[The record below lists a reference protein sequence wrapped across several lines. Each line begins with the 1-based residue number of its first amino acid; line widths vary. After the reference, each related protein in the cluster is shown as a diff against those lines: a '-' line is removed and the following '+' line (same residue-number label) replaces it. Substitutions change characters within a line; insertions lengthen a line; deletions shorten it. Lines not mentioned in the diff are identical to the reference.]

1 MQSEK
6 EDATMTYIYKIYD
19 LETNEILYVGS
30 TCKQPVVRFR
40 QHQTDLREGKHK
52 NKRLQNEYNK
62 RCALGYDVIMEC
74 SEVLINRYV
83 LEYIVTSVLRPMC
96 NKTFNMSRT
105 KRAFNM
111 RLIDKDLAERLLR
124 VIEES
129 LI

>member
-30 TCKQPVVRFR
+30 TCKQPTIRFS

-62 RCALGYDVIMEC
+62 RHALGYDVVMEC
-74 SEVLINRYV
+74 SELLINRYV

-111 RLIDKDLAERLLR
+111 RLIEKNLAERLLR
-124 VIEES
+124 MIEES

>member
-1 MQSEK
+1 
-6 EDATMTYIYKIYD
+6 MTYIYKIYD

-30 TCKQPVVRFR
+30 TCKQPAIRFS
-40 QHQTDLREGKHK
+40 QHKTDLREGKHK
-52 NKRLQNEYNK
+52 NKRLQNEYNE
-62 RCALGYDVIMEC
+62 RYALGYDVVIEC

-83 LEYIVTSVLRPMC
+83 LEYIITSVLRPMC
-96 NKTFNMSRT
+96 NKMFNMSRT

-111 RLIDKDLAERLLR
+111 RLIEKNLAERLLR